1 MYLLGAL
8 AFSSLGC
15 GLRPPV
21 AGSDSDSAAPPD
33 TADIAPAIP
42 LDCTSVIGTNSIA
55 IASRSDLST
64 LLTTAPPTNGEL
76 AATTLAG
83 PDRGDLPR
91 ADVRIGAL
99 DLLAPVLVAPVPVAP
114 VLVAPVLVAL
124 PHQEQLD
131 GARCR
136 PLDMDAFCS
145 EHLRRWLLA
154 WS

>member
-99 DLLAPVLVAPVPVAP
+99 DLLAPVLVA
-114 VLVAPVLVAL
+114 LVLVAL